1 MARLVINGIPL
12 LGEWSGVARYTFEI
26 ASRIAPNF
34 ETSYYYG
41 RLSRRLITSPPA
53 GVSKIKGV
61 PLVKRVVR
69 KGLSLLSK
77 LQPPRQFDLYFEP
90 NFIPLPEIG
99 AKKVV
104 VTIHDFSFHL
114 HPQFHPQERVAYFKK
129 YFWDRIGRAD
139 KIVTVSQFVK
149 KEAVELLG
157 VPPEKMVPIYNGV
170 EERFFAPISDQQ
182 LKEFR
187 ENRGLPERYLL
198 FVGSIE
204 PRKNLERLLRAYLS
218 LPLSLRRDYP
228 LLLAGGRGWNNRK
241 IFELIEDSGGDVR
254 YLGYF
259 PREEQPLLYRGATL
273 FLYPSLYEGF
283 GLPVLEGMAVG
294 VPVLTS
300 NTSALPEVGGD
311 QVYYVDPL
319 DQQQIGEGILE
330 LLENPSLREKLGR
343 GGAERARQF
352 TWERSAKEHL
362 SLFHSLLSS

>member
-26 ASRIAPNF
+26 ASRIAPTF

-41 RLSRRLITSPPA
+41 QFSRRLITHPPA
-53 GVSKIKGV
+53 GFSKIKGI
-61 PLVKRVVR
+61 PLVKRVLR
-69 KGLSLLSK
+69 KGLSILSK
-77 LQPPRQFDLYFEP
+77 LQSPHHFDLYFEP
-90 NFIPLPEIG
+90 NFIPLPEIESS
-99 AKKVV
+99 KVV

-114 HPQFHPQERVAYFKK
+114 HPQFHPAERVAYFKK
-129 YFWDRIGRAD
+129 HFWDRIGRAD
-139 KIVTVSQFVK
+139 KIITVSQFVK
-149 KEAVELLG
+149 REAVELLEL
-157 VPPEKMVPIYNGV
+157 PPEKVVPIYNGV
-170 EERFFAPISDQQ
+170 EERFFAPISEGQ
-182 LKEFR
+182 LEEFR
-187 ENRGLPERYLL
+187 KKRGLPEKYLL

-228 LLLAGGRGWNNRK
+228 LLLAGGRGWNNQK
-241 IFELIEDSGGDVR
+241 IFQLIEDSGGDIR

-259 PREEQPLLYRGATL
+259 PREEQPLLYRGAIL

-311 QVYYVDPL
+311 KVYYVDPL
-319 DQQQIGEGILE
+319 DQRQIGEGILE
-330 LLENPSLREKLGR
+330 LLENPHLREQLGK
-343 GGAERARQF
+343 GGMERARQF
-352 TWERSAKEHL
+352 SWEKSAKAHISLFL
-362 SLFHSLLSS
+362 SLFPS